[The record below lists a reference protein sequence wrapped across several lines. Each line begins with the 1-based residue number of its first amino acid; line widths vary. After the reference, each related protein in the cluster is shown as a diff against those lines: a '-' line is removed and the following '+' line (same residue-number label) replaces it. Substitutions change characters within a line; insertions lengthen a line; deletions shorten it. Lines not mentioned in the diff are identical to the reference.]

1 LLITDGVMPSTS
13 GPILAAKLRALRPGL
28 RIVFISGHFD
38 DALTRHDVIES
49 GEQFLQKPLT
59 LSQREGAIRE
69 SLARA

>member
-1 LLITDGVMPSTS
+1 LLITDVVLPSTS

-28 RIVFISGHFD
+28 RTVFISGYID
-38 DALTRHDVIES
+38 DALTRHDVVES